1 MIVSIIVCIAKNNA
15 IGLNNKLIYRLKDD
29 LKRFKALT
37 SGHTIIMGRRTF
49 ESLPNGALPL
59 RRNIVLSSQNIPFPG
74 AETFGSLEQALS
86 ACKGEDEVFII
97 GGEKVYCAA
106 LPLAKRLY
114 LTCVDNIPEKA
125 DAFFPAFESESGWIE
140 KERVSHVA
148 DSNNDKPFEF
158 ITLER
163 Q

>member
-1 MIVSIIVCIAKNNA
+1 M
-15 IGLNNKLIYRLKDD
+15 
-29 LKRFKALT
+29 
-37 SGHTIIMGRRTF
+37 
-49 ESLPNGALPL
+49 
-59 RRNIVLSSQNIPFPG
+59 
-74 AETFGSLEQALS
+74 
-86 ACKGEDEVFII
+86 FII

-140 KERVSHVA
+140 KERESHVA